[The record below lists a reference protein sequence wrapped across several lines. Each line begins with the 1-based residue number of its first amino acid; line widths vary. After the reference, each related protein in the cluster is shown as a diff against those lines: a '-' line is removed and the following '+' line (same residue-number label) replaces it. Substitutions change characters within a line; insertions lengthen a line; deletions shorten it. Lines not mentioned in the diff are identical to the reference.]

1 MLLSDMKK
9 NCITMV
15 IPPDVSLMLFN
26 ARIESFYG
34 FSVVGPLRVKKSPLS
49 YFFLVVSPMRER

>member
-9 NCITMV
+9 YCITMV
-15 IPPDVSLMLFN
+15 IPPDVSLMLLN

-34 FSVVGPLRVKKSPLS
+34 FSVVGPLTSVAGNYVDPLPR
-49 YFFLVVSPMRER
+49 FFYMRG

>member
-9 NCITMV
+9 YCITMV
-15 IPPDVSLMLFN
+15 IPPDVSLMLLN

-34 FSVVGPLRVKKSPLS
+34 FSVVGPLTSVAGNFVDPPDFSI
-49 YFFLVVSPMRER
+49 